1 LDDNKTKVN
10 IQNRKTIQQSELDM
24 SSFILAID
32 QGTTSSR
39 AILFDRQGQVAAV
52 AQQEFAQHFPHDG
65 WIEHNPEDIWETVVA
80 TCRDVMRNADISAEQ
95 IDGIGITNQRE
106 TTILWDRKTG
116 KPLYNA
122 IVWQDRRTSDL
133 CQSLRD
139 KGHTDVVQ
147 AKTGLLIDPY
157 FSATKL
163 GWVLDNVEGARERAE
178 QGELAFGTVDSFLI
192 WRLTGGQQHVTDA
205 TNASRTALFNIH
217 TQEWDEELLTLFNIP
232 ANLLPEVKDSSD
244 DFGTTEAHWLGA
256 SLPIAGVAGD
266 QQAALV
272 GQACFQPGMGKSTY
286 GTGCFMIVNTGETP
300 SLSRNRL
307 LTTIGYRLNGK
318 PTYAME
324 GSIFVAGATVQW
336 LRDGLNLFA
345 DASETEALAQETR
358 SGHSV
363 YLVPAFTGLGA
374 PHWDPKARGA
384 IFGLTRDTGI
394 AEIVAAGLQAVC
406 YQTRDL
412 QHCMN
417 DDMEAPPGTLRVDGG
432 MVKNSWVMQ
441 FLADMLGVQVDRPT
455 ILETTALG
463 AAYLAGLR
471 LGWYQTLEEIEQLW
485 RCEKS
490 FLPEMEEST
499 REELYQGWLDAVSR
513 VRSS

>member
-1 LDDNKTKVN
+1 MT
-10 IQNRKTIQQSELDM
+10 
-24 SSFILAID
+24 SFILAID

-39 AILFDRQGQVAAV
+39 AILFDRQGQIAAI
-52 AQQEFAQHFPHDG
+52 AQQEFSQHFPEDG
-65 WIEHNPEDIWETVVA
+65 WIEHNPEDIWESVIA
-80 TCRDVMRNADISAEQ
+80 TCKEVLVKANISASQ
-95 IDGIGITNQRE
+95 VDGVGITNQRE
-106 TTILWDRKTG
+106 TTVVWDRKTG
-116 KPLYNA
+116 KPIYNA
-122 IVWQDRRTSDL
+122 IVWQDRRTSEL

-139 KGHTDVVQ
+139 QGHTEEVQ

-163 GWVLDNVEGARERAE
+163 AWILDHVEGARERAE
-178 QGELAFGTVDSFLI
+178 RGELAFGTVDSFLI
-192 WRLTGGQQHVTDA
+192 WRLTGGKHATDA

-217 TQEWDEELLTLFNIP
+217 TQQWDESLLKLYNVP
-232 ANLLPEVKDSSD
+232 ANMLPEVKDSSD
-244 DFGTTEAHWLGA
+244 DFGTLEVSWLGEP
-256 SLPIAGVAGD
+256 LPIAGVAGD

-286 GTGCFMIVNTGETP
+286 GTGCFMIVNTGYTP

-307 LTTIGYRLNGK
+307 LTTVGYRLNGK

-345 DASETEALAQETR
+345 DASETEALARETR

-406 YQTRDL
+406 YQTLDL

-417 DDMEAPPGTLRVDGG
+417 DDMDAAPKNLRVDGG

-441 FLADMLGVQVDRPT
+441 FLADMLNVQVDRPT

-471 LGWYQTLEEIEQLW
+471 LGWYDSLEEIEQLW

-490 FLPEMEEST
+490 FTPMMEETT
-499 REELYQGWLDAVSR
+499 RKHLYQGWLDAVSR
-513 VRSS
+513 VRSN